1 MTARHAGLKLT
12 IFLVITSVV
21 SAMLVVVV
29 GDLRFVPTRS
39 YSAYFTSASGMKAN
53 DDVKV
58 AGVPVGK
65 VKSVEFAHDKQV
77 RIAFTVDRDIEVLR
91 SSTAAIRYK
100 NLIGDRYL
108 EVTAQPDG
116 SGPRS
121 ESDPIPVS
129 QTKPALDIDS
139 LVNGF
144 KPLLQGLDPDQ
155 ANKLSGSLIA
165 VLNGQQQSIADFIRQ
180 VGELGNTLADRDQVI
195 GETIQNLNVALGAI
209 HDTGDKFD
217 QLVVD
222 LQSLVT
228 GLDNDRTTIT
238 TGLDGIDAGTAE
250 ITKLLVDNRPAVAGD
265 IDGLKQ
271 LAGNLNADS
280 GTLSLVLGKLP
291 TIYPLITRVGSY
303 GSFINWFVC
312 GLAIRYPAIG
322 GGYQDT
328 PMFVAPAD
336 RCQAK

>member
-1 MTARHAGLKLT
+1 MTARHAGLKLA
-12 IFLVITSVV
+12 IFLTITSIV

-29 GDLRFVPTRS
+29 GDLRFVSTRS
-39 YSAYFTSASGMKAN
+39 YHALFTSASGMKVG

-65 VKSVEFAHDKQV
+65 VKSVDFAHDKLV
-77 RIAFTVDRDIEVLR
+77 EIGFSVDRDVEVLR
-91 SSTAAIRYK
+91 SSTVAIKYK

-116 SGPRS
+116 SGRRS
-121 ESDPIPVS
+121 ENDPIPVA

-144 KPLLQGLDPDQ
+144 KPLLQGLNPDD
-155 ANKLSGSLIA
+155 ANKLSASLIS
-165 VLNGQQQSIADFIRQ
+165 VLNGQEQSIADFIRE
-180 VGELGNTLADRDQVI
+180 VGTLGNTLADRDQVI
-195 GETIQNLNVALGAI
+195 GETIQNLDVALGAI
-209 HDTGDKFD
+209 HNTGDKFD
-217 QLVVD
+217 DLVVD
-222 LQSLVT
+222 LQSLVS
-228 GLDNDRTTIT
+228 GLNNDRATIT
-238 TGLDGIDAGTAE
+238 TGLDQIDAGAGE
-250 ITKLLVDNRPAVAGD
+250 LAQLLVDNRPAIGGD

-280 GTLSLVLGKLP
+280 NTLSLVLGKLP
-291 TIYPLITRVGSY
+291 ATYPLITRVGSY
-303 GSFINWFVC
+303 GSFVNWFVC

-322 GGYQDT
+322 GGDQDT
-328 PMFVAPAD
+328 PMFVAPAE

>member
-77 RIAFTVDRDIEVLR
+77 KIAFTVDRDIEVLR

-116 SGPRS
+116 SGRRP

-209 HDTGDKFD
+209 YDTGDKFD
-217 QLVVD
+217 HLVVD

-228 GLDNDRTTIT
+228 GLDNDRATIT
-238 TGLDGIDAGTAE
+238 TGLDRIDAGTTE
-250 ITKLLVDNRPAVAGD
+250 ITKLLVDNRPALAGD

-291 TIYPLITRVGSY
+291 TIYPLITRIGSY

-328 PMFVAPAD
+328 PMFLAPAD

>member
-65 VKSVEFAHDKQV
+65 VKSVEFASDKQV
-77 RIAFTVDRDIEVLR
+77 KIAFTVDRDIEVLR

-116 SGPRS
+116 SGRRS

-180 VGELGNTLADRDQVI
+180 VGELGNTLADRDQVV

-217 QLVVD
+217 HLVVD

-228 GLDNDRTTIT
+228 GLDNDRATIT
-238 TGLDGIDAGTAE
+238 TGLDRIDAGTAE
-250 ITKLLVDNRPAVAGD
+250 ITKLLVDNRPALAGD

>member
-12 IFLVITSVV
+12 IFLAITSIV
-21 SAMLVVVV
+21 SAVLVVVV
-29 GDLRFVPTRS
+29 GDLRFVSTRS
-39 YSAYFTSASGMKAN
+39 YHALFTSASGMKTG

-65 VKSVEFAHDKQV
+65 VKSVDFAHDKLV
-77 RIAFTVDRDIEVLR
+77 EIAFTVDRDIEVQR
-91 SSTAAIRYK
+91 SATVAIKYK

-108 EVTAQPDG
+108 DVAARPDG
-116 SGPRS
+116 SGLRS
-121 ESDPIPVS
+121 ENDPIPVS

-144 KPLLQGLDPDQ
+144 KPLLQGLNPED
-155 ANKLSGSLIA
+155 ANKLSASLVA

-180 VGELGNTLADRDQVI
+180 IGSLGNTLADRDQVI
-195 GETIQNLNVALGAI
+195 GETIQSLDVALGAI

-217 QLVVD
+217 HLVVD
-222 LQSLVT
+222 LQSLIT
-228 GLDNDRTTIT
+228 GLNNDRGTIT
-238 TGLDGIDAGTAE
+238 AGLDQIDAGAGE
-250 ITKLLVDNRPAVAGD
+250 LAQLLLDNRPAINGD

-271 LAGNLNADS
+271 LARNLNGDS
-280 GTLSLVLGKLP
+280 DTLSLLLAKLP
-291 TIYPLITRVGSY
+291 TTYPLITRVGSY
-303 GSFINWFVC
+303 GSFVNWFVC

-322 GGYQDT
+322 GGHQDT
-328 PMFVAPAD
+328 PMFVAPAE

>member
-1 MTARHAGLKLT
+1 MTARHAGLKLA
-12 IFLVITSVV
+12 IFLAVTSIV

-29 GDLRFVPTRS
+29 GDLRFVSTRS
-39 YSAYFTSASGMKAN
+39 YHALFTSASGMKVG

-65 VKSVEFAHDKQV
+65 VKSVDFAHDKLV
-77 RIAFTVDRDIEVLR
+77 EIGFSVDRDVEVLR
-91 SSTAAIRYK
+91 SSTVAIKYK

-116 SGPRS
+116 SGRRS
-121 ESDPIPVS
+121 ENDPIPVA

-144 KPLLQGLDPDQ
+144 KPLLQGLNPDD
-155 ANKLSGSLIA
+155 ANKLSASLIS
-165 VLNGQQQSIADFIRQ
+165 VLNGQEQSIADFIRQ
-180 VGELGNTLADRDQVI
+180 VGQLGNTLADRDEVI
-195 GETIQNLNVALGAI
+195 GETIQNLDVALGAI
-209 HDTGDKFD
+209 HNTGDKFD
-217 QLVVD
+217 HLVVD
-222 LQSLVT
+222 LQSLVSGLNSDRAT
-228 GLDNDRTTIT
+228 ITAGLDQ
-238 TGLDGIDAGTAE
+238 IDAGAGE
-250 ITKLLVDNRPAVAGD
+250 LAQLLVDNRSAIGGD

-280 GTLSLVLGKLP
+280 STLSLVLGKLP
-291 TIYPLITRVGSY
+291 TTYPLITRVGSY
-303 GSFINWFVC
+303 GSFVNWFVC

-322 GGYQDT
+322 GSYQDT
-328 PMFVAPAD
+328 PMFVAPAE